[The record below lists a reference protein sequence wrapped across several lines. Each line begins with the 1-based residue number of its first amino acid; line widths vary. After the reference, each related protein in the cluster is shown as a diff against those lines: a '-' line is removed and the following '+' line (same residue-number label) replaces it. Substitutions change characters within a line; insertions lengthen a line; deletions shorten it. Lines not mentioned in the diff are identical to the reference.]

1 MTISRSGTTTEIVDL
16 LSQTDI
22 PSTLRTAI
30 GGGPAAQHADN
41 EIMLDFAGETSVVQ
55 TRFASTV
62 LLVLRTSLGID
73 AEAAISGARTD
84 PEEAKA
90 FVAATGV
97 DLLAVAVGSSTSLP
111 S

>member
-22 PSTLRTAI
+22 PSTLRTAV

-73 AEAAISGARTD
+73 AEAAISGARTAL
-84 PEEAKA
+84 EAEIPRS
-90 FVAATGV
+90 
-97 DLLAVAVGSSTSLP
+97 LSRAVILDDEK
-111 S
+111 